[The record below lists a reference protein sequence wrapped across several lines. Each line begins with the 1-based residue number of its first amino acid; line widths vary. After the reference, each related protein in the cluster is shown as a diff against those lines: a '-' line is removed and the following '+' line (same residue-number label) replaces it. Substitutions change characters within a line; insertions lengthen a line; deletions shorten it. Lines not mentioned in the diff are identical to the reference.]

1 MKTRKLVL
9 LVVTI
14 FCFSNAYCQQEAN
27 SLLWEVSGNGLA
39 QPSYIFG
46 ILKFI
51 PSNDYYWPEKV
62 DKAFKSSQILSTETQ
77 LDHHARHELNK
88 AAHLEGGNSLAD
100 YLTEEELE
108 KLSGIFSNRFG
119 ISDFKFNVVYKKFKP
134 IMLST
139 TMTRLSY
146 GDNVKYYELELI
158 NQANS
163 LGITTQALEK
173 VEKEVE
179 ALEKIKLEDQVKSLK
194 HTLENFDDQ
203 LKDYEELVSYYKK
216 GDLHKTLEYT
226 MHPLENHS
234 DYEAHFIYGRNKA
247 WIPKIEEYM
256 KSGQTFFAIGAS
268 HLSEEAGV
276 LNLLRKKGYTVK
288 PAE

>member
-9 LVVTI
+9 LVLALS
-14 FCFSNAYCQQEAN
+14 CFFHTHAQKEAN
-27 SLLWEVSGNGLA
+27 SLLWEVSGNGLDK
-39 QPSYIFG
+39 PSYIFG

-51 PSNDYYWPEKV
+51 PADDYYWPKKA
-62 DKAFKSSQILSTETQ
+62 DDAFKSSQILSTETQ

-88 AAHLEGGNSLAD
+88 AAHLEGGNSLED
-100 YLTEEELE
+100 YLTEAEME
-108 KLSGIFSNRFG
+108 KLSGIFSDRFG

-146 GDNVKYYELELI
+146 GENVKYYELELI
-158 NQANS
+158 NQANT

-179 ALEKIKLEDQVKSLK
+179 ALEKIKLDDQLKSLK
-194 HTLENFDDQ
+194 HTLENFDAQ
-203 LKDYEELVSYYKK
+203 LKDYEELVSFYKK

-226 MHPLENHS
+226 MHPLENHE
-234 DYEAHFIYGRNKA
+234 DYETHFIFGRNRS

-256 KSGQTFFAIGAS
+256 KSGQTFFALGAS

-276 LNLLRKKGYTVK
+276 LNLLRKKGYTVE
-288 PAE
+288 PVQ